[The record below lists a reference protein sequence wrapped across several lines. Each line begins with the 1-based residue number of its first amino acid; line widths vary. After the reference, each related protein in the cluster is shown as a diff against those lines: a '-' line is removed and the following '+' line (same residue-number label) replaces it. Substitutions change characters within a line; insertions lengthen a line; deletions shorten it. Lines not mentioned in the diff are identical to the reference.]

1 MVTGSL
7 HIKNAT
13 YYAVIGYYNKSGIR
27 KQKWVS
33 TGLKAKNNKKLANV
47 KLEEIKKE
55 YQDKL
60 DKKEETESQRVLF
73 CDYMIQWLEMVKHK
87 VEIGTYAG
95 YSRVIKGKVYTY
107 FKEQQI
113 KLIDL
118 KAVDIQ
124 AFYKYLFDLGLKS
137 NTVIHYHANINSAL
151 KYAVKIDLIPSNP
164 ADKIDKPKKQVV
176 ITSYYAIEELEVLF
190 EKVHNT
196 QIEIPVLIASHYG
209 LRRSEVIGLKWNAV
223 DFNKKEITI
232 RHTVLQTNVDNKL
245 QIVAKDKTKNKSS
258 YRTLPLIP
266 IIEEILLQ
274 EKERQCKNKKL
285 YKSGYNMK
293 YQEYI
298 CVNEIGNLISP
309 EYVSH
314 KFPEIIQ
321 KYELKHIRFHDLRH
335 SCASLLLKNGASMKQ
350 IQEWLG
356 HSNYNTTANTYTHLD
371 PTANKASADIIN
383 ITFSNSKQK
392 KSLV

>member
-1 MVTGSL
+1 RGSNFNYNWGSIL
-7 HIKNAT
+7 VYHIQ
-13 YYAVIGYYNKSGIR
+13 Y
-27 KQKWVS
+27 
-33 TGLKAKNNKKLANV
+33 
-47 KLEEIKKE
+47 
-55 YQDKL
+55 
-60 DKKEETESQRVLF
+60 
-73 CDYMIQWLEMVKHK
+73 
-87 VEIGTYAG
+87 
-95 YSRVIKGKVYTY
+95 
-107 FKEQQI
+107 
-113 KLIDL
+113 
-118 KAVDIQ
+118 
-124 AFYKYLFDLGLKS
+124 LGLKS

-164 ADKIDKPKKQVV
+164 ADKIDKPKKQTV

-223 DFNKKEITI
+223 DFNK
-232 RHTVLQTNVDNKL
+232 
-245 QIVAKDKTKNKSS
+245 
-258 YRTLPLIP
+258 
-266 IIEEILLQ
+266 Q

-285 YKSGYNMK
+285 YKSGYNTK

-335 SCASLLLKNGASMKQ
+335 SCASLLLKNGASIKQ